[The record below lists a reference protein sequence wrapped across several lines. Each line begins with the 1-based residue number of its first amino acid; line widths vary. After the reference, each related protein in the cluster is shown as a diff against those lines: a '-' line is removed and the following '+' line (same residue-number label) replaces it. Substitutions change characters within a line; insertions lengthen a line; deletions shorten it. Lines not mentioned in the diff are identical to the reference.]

1 MAGPTTPFY
10 ERRNKIFRAGQR
22 TVTVL
27 GTKVR
32 GKVPPPPRP
41 QARLGLAEAKEESWR
56 EDLLSLKR
64 RGVWILFLR
73 AEPRGRASCDV
84 PHSVLQKCRTPSP
97 NGGSRCTERGSASP
111 RRPWQATFT
120 SLRSQKRWRLH
131 APVSPRSLAARPT

>member
-22 TVTVL
+22 TVL

-32 GKVPPPPRP
+32 GKVSPPPPP
-41 QARLGLAEAKEESWR
+41 QARQGLAEAKEESWR

-97 NGGSRCTERGSASP
+97 NGGSRCTGRGSASP

-131 APVSPRSLAARPT
+131 APASPRSLAARPT